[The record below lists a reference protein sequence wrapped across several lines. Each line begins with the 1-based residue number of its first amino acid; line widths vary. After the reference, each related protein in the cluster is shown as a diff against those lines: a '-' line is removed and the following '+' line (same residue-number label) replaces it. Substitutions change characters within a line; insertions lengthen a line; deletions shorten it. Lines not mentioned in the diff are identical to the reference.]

1 MEQSGV
7 GTDIRSKRERGYREG
22 PGGFLS
28 LAVWQLYMQ
37 QSSVM
42 EPRGNADM
50 VEGHDQSQPIMCRS
64 HLLNTLH
71 YPTQQPSSPV
81 SSLRTAQLTGEP
93 EPRATVA

>member
-7 GTDIRSKRERGYREG
+7 GTDTLSKRGRGY
-22 PGGFLS
+22 GGFLS

-50 VEGHDQSQPIMCRS
+50 VKKHDQSQPIVCRS
-64 HLLNTLH
+64 RLLNTLH

-81 SSLRTAQLTGEP
+81 SSLRTAQLSGEP

>member
-7 GTDIRSKRERGYREG
+7 GTDTLSKRGRGY
-22 PGGFLS
+22 GGFLS

-50 VEGHDQSQPIMCRS
+50 VEEHDQSQPIVYRS
-64 HLLNTLH
+64 LLLNILH
-71 YPTQQPSSPV
+71 
-81 SSLRTAQLTGEP
+81 
-93 EPRATVA
+93 